1 MKAAA
6 LLACATVL
14 CALVAADGVSAQSV
28 TVPEEPAISDVT
40 AAAHA
45 LTVTWTAPSN
55 TGGTPITAYDLR
67 YIPTNALDKDLDAN
81 WTVAEDAWETGGGRS
96 RTRSRA
102 CGTAPATTSRC
113 AP

>member
-1 MKAAA
+1 MKTAA
-6 LLACATVL
+6 LLACCATL
-14 CALVAADGVSAQSV
+14 CLLVVADRATAQSV
-28 TVPEEPAISDVT
+28 PDKPAIPISDVT